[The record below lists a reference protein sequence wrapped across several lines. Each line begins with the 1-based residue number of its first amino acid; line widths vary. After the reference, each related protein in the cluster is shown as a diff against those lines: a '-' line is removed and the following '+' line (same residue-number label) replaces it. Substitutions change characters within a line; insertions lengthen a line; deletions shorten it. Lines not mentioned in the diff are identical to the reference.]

1 MLFHYIASQ
10 SDGKILEGDVE
21 SQGVAEALEFLA
33 SRGLRP
39 VSLKVVKGFREIG
52 KGRIFGH
59 KITIEDKV
67 FLTKYLALMLKVG
80 TDLFKAIDILIVDF
94 DKPAVKS
101 LLMEIRG
108 SLEKGQPFYATF
120 AKYPKHFSTVF
131 VNLVKAGEASG
142 NLERVFGELS
152 VSLQKEQDLRH
163 KIRSAL
169 TYPILLLLLSSA
181 MLAFLVTFALPK
193 IANVF
198 ISSGVK
204 PPTFS
209 RIVFSVGLFLNEYL
223 FYILG
228 LVIILGFSV
237 WYVFSK
243 TIAGRRIIN
252 RFFVKIPVIKD
263 ILKQLAF
270 QRFASTLGS
279 LLAAGLPILDSL
291 EITADAVGY
300 EELKDSLIRISRE
313 GIAKGLT
320 IGDAFRRESIFPR
333 VVANLVAISEK
344 AGHIEDILGTL
355 ANFYEAEI
363 ETSIK
368 IMISFLEPV
377 MLMGIGAII
386 GTIALAIIVPVY
398 QLVGQF

>member
-1 MLFHYIASQ
+1 
-10 SDGKILEGDVE
+10 
-21 SQGVAEALEFLA
+21 
-33 SRGLRP
+33 
-39 VSLKVVKGFREIG
+39 
-52 KGRIFGH
+52 
-59 KITIEDKV
+59 
-67 FLTKYLALMLKVG
+67 
-80 TDLFKAIDILIVDF
+80 
-94 DKPAVKS
+94 
-101 LLMEIRG
+101 
-108 SLEKGQPFYATF
+108 
-120 AKYPKHFSTVF
+120 
-131 VNLVKAGEASG
+131 
-142 NLERVFGELS
+142 
-152 VSLQKEQDLRH
+152 
-163 KIRSAL
+163 
-169 TYPILLLLLSSA
+169 
-181 MLAFLVTFALPK
+181 
-193 IANVF
+193 
-198 ISSGVK
+198 
-204 PPTFS
+204 
-209 RIVFSVGLFLNEYL
+209 
-223 FYILG
+223 